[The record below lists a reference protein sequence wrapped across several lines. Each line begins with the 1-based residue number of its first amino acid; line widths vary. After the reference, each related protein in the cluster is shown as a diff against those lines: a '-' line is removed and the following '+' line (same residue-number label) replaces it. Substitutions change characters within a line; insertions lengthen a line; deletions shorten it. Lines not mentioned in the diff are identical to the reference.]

1 MLGGSAATIK
11 EECCISH
18 PRFSSL
24 GQEKILLGVGVV
36 KPEPV
41 GGKSVIPESLAGKGG
56 SGDSEKG
63 FRG

>member
-1 MLGGSAATIK
+1 MIN

-18 PRFSSL
+18 PWFSSF
-24 GQEKILLGVGVV
+24 GQEKILLGVGVG

-41 GGKSVIPESLAGKGG
+41 GGKSAIPEALVGKGD